1 MPLRGMFLLFINPIT
16 KEPTMLDQL
25 ALFIKA
31 VLASALVVVAMSS
44 IYLYRVWL
52 KDTSRKVKISVLGF
66 SIELGEAKKDS
77 IIKDKQEENTKE
89 IIIP

>member
-1 MPLRGMFLLFINPIT
+1 
-16 KEPTMLDQL
+16 MLDQL